1 MKKIVLAT
9 VAAVLLGTAA
19 LARPAEARCWSNGY
33 SWHCWHPHAWYHHHY
48 YHHGSPYGY
57 PY

>member
-19 LARPAEARCWSNGY
+19 LASPAEARCWWDGY
-33 SWHCWHPHAWYHHHY
+33 SVHCWHPHPWYHRH
-48 YHHGSPYGY
+48 YHHWGPYGY